1 MRITRHFMTAAVFAW
16 SAGLAYAGPVLDK
29 VRSDHSLTCGVIK
42 EEEDYSRAED
52 HGNRAAFDI
61 DMCKAVAVAI
71 LGPGAPLT
79 VKIYPDEPA
88 GVKALVAGEVELLPT
103 ASPTLAHE
111 VGDGLRFTRPTLYDA
126 QGFLVLT
133 ASGIRTAREL
143 AGKKVCFLTGSEADP
158 GLRAFAAREHLSYI
172 WYPFSEAGEME
183 AAFFTGNCTAVT
195 SDVTQLANMRAID
208 ARRAGEFTILP
219 DRIRKDP
226 LAAAYRQTD
235 VQFGAIVDW
244 TVEALIEAEEL
255 GVTAANVGS
264 MKASAD
270 PYVQTLLGRPLAT
283 GKLLGL
289 DQHWSMHV
297 LEATGN
303 YGEIYERDLGP
314 GSKLRIERGENRL
327 GSHGGLMAARPPGE

>member
-1 MRITRHFMTAAVFAW
+1 MQITRCLIAALLAW
-16 SAGLAYAGPVLDK
+16 GAVPAYAGPVLDK
-29 VRSDHSLTCGVIK
+29 VRADHSLTCGVIK
-42 EEEDYSRAED
+42 EEEDYSRATD

-71 LGPGAPLT
+71 LGPGAPFT

-88 GVKALVAGEVELLPT
+88 GVKALIAGEVELLPT

-111 VGDGLRFTRPTLYDA
+111 VQNGLGFTRPTFYDA
-126 QGFLVLT
+126 QGFLVAT

-143 AGKKVCFLTGSEADP
+143 ADKKVCFLTGSEADP

-183 AAFFTGNCTAVT
+183 AAFFTGNCIAVT

-208 ARRAGEFTILP
+208 PRRAGEFKILP
-219 DRIRKDP
+219 ERIRKDP
-226 LAAAYRQTD
+226 LAAAYRQAD
-235 VQFGAIVDW
+235 VQFGAIVNW
-244 TVEALIEAEEL
+244 TVEALIQAEEL
-255 GVTAANVGS
+255 GVTAANL
-264 MKASAD
+264 ASLKTSTD

-283 GKLLGL
+283 GRLLGL
-289 DQHWSMHV
+289 DQHWSTHV

-303 YGEIYERDLGP
+303 YGEIYERDFGA
-314 GSKLRIERGENRL
+314 GSRLRIDRGENRL
-327 GSHGGLMAARPPGE
+327 GIHGGLMSAVPPGE